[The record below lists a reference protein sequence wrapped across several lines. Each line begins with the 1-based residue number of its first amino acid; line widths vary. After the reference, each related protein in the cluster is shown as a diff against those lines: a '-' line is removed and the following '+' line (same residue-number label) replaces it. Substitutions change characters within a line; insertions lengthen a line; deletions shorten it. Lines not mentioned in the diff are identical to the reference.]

1 MPKLRCSA
9 QGCVHNASECCCRGA
24 IEVAGTS
31 AGHSEETCCSNF
43 YENVGNM
50 SNAVGQE
57 PTEYMEVQCE
67 AENCM
72 HNEGYQCQADS
83 IDVSGHGACKC
94 DETCCSSFKP
104 Q

>member
-9 QGCVHNASECCCRGA
+9 QNCMHNSSECCCRGA

-43 YENVGNM
+43 YQNIGNM

-67 AENCM
+67 AENCT